1 MASAKKTLSNYQGKP
16 IASKV
21 ITFLTL
27 LLTCDNFMFN
37 YKIIFRLQDVR
48 KSEYAFYIYGKV

>member
-37 YKIIFRLQDVR
+37 YKIIVRLQDVR
-48 KSEYAFYIYGKV
+48 KSEYAF